1 MHDIAC
7 DIIKT
12 KINKVIQQGL
22 NRIKPTKEQTI
33 LQTLNVEQI
42 RVGERIFQPFTQTI
56 LYNTKRHNP

>member
-22 NRIKPTKEQTI
+22 NRIKPTKEQTH
-33 LQTLNVEQI
+33 LT
-42 RVGERIFQPFTQTI
+42 
-56 LYNTKRHNP
+56 NTKSGANQSR